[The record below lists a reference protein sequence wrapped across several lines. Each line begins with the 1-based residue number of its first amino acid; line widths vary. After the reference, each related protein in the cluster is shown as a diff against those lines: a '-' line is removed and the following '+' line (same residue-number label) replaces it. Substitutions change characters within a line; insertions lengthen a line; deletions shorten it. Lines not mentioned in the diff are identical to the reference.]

1 MKTIAVFAVILATL
15 ATGAAL
21 DDGPTVTLYEI
32 QQGVCGE
39 VLNFPAK
46 YAKLAEKFDKNLK
59 EGSCESVGYTEF
71 VKNTTKK
78 TPIGTF
84 TVEEFKKPSLSNTVE
99 VPLTRKRKTLQQHRA
114 LNEWRAK
121 QGDGNI
127 VLKNLQDSEYYGPIS
142 IGTPKQDFMV
152 LFDTGSSN
160 LWVPSSTCDKSKYP
174 SCKNHSLY
182 DHTKSKDYKSNG
194 EQFTLPYGSGVCSGF
209 LSEDT
214 ITWSNFTIQ
223 GGTFGE
229 VSNEPGAVWEEVP
242 FDGICGMGLPGIAVD
257 QVTTPF
263 TYLMN
268 EKILEENVFSFY
280 LSSEEKPTSLLT
292 LGGTNKD
299 YFVGDFT
306 YIPTQKFL
314 GNAGYW
320 LIHGDDIK
328 VAGESMGSCKGFLSG
343 NKCQMVV
350 DTGTSVLTGPS
361 KKIAPILS
369 KIGNVTADC
378 SNLNTLPNI
387 TFTLA
392 GKDFNLS
399 PEYYVIKAPETP
411 GGPEQCQIGIISM
424 DQLGLWI
431 LGDPFLRAY
440 YSVFDPVKNQVGFA
454 TAVHK

>member
-1 MKTIAVFAVILATL
+1 MRVLILLLVAATAV
-15 ATGAAL
+15 AAL
-21 DDGPTVTLYEI
+21 DDGSTVTLFEVKDNI
-32 QQGVCGE
+32 CGE
-39 VLNFPAK
+39 TVNFPAK

-59 EGSCESVGYTEF
+59 EGTCLSVGYTQF

-84 TVEEFKKPSLSNTVE
+84 TVEEFKKPSTVIE
-99 VPLTRKRKTLQQHRA
+99 IPLMRKKKTMQEHQK
-114 LNEWRAK
+114 LNAWRA
-121 QGDGNI
+121 QQTDGNI

-142 IGTPKQDFMV
+142 IGTPPQEFLV
-152 LFDTGSSN
+152 IFDTGSSN
-160 LWVPSSTCDKSKYP
+160 LWVPSSTCDKTKYP
-174 SCKNHSLY
+174 SCANHTLY

-194 EQFTLPYGSGVCSGF
+194 ETFTLPYGSGVCSGF

-214 ITWSNFTIQ
+214 ITWSNFTIS

-229 VSNEPGAVWEEVP
+229 VTNEPGAVWEEVP

-257 QVTTPF
+257 KVTTPF

-268 EKILEENVFSFY
+268 EKVLEDNVFGFY
-280 LSSEEKPTSLLT
+280 LSSDEKPTSVLT
-292 LGGTNKD
+292 LGGANKD
-299 YFVGDFT
+299 YYVGDFT
-306 YIPTQKFL
+306 YVPTQKFL

-328 VAGESMGSCKGFLSG
+328 IDGTSMGSCKGFLSG

-361 KKIAPILS
+361 KKIAPIIS

-378 SNLNTLPNI
+378 SNVNTLPNI
-387 TFTLA
+387 TFTIA

-399 PEYYVIKAPETP
+399 PEFYVIKAPNTP
-411 GGPEQCQIGIISM
+411 GGPDQCQLGIISM

-431 LGDPFLRAY
+431 LGGTY
-440 YSVFDPVKNQVGFA
+440 TSYIVFS
-454 TAVHK
+454 